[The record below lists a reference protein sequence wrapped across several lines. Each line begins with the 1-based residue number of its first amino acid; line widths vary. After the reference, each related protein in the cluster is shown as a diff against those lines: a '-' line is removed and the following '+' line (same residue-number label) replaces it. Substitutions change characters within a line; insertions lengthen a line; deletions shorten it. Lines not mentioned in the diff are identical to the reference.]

1 MPHGE
6 QHGEQQPSTPQQPAV
21 VAELRGLVQKAKA
34 GDVSV
39 LPRMRAILDGHPE
52 ISEMIGDLEKVVVRS
67 WAELLGGDDP
77 LSVEAVR
84 RKAEQARAELEGDA
98 PTPLERLLAGQVVS
112 GWLEMSHAQI
122 KLADTGGSTL
132 GQAGFNLRRA
142 EQAQKRYLAAMKTLA
157 TVRELL
163 PRGLLPVSHLRLHD
177 PEKKLA

>member
-67 WAELLGGDDP
+67 WAELLGGDNP
-77 LSVEAVR
+77 LSVESVR
-84 RKAEQARAELEGDA
+84 RKAEQLRAELEGDN
-98 PTPLERLLAGQVVS
+98 PTPGPTARRAGGERVAGD
-112 GWLEMSHAQI
+112 EPRPAQ
-122 KLADTGGSTL
+122 GGGPGRL
-132 GQAGFNLRRA
+132 DAKPGGGCNVRRA
-142 EQAQKRYLAAMKTLA
+142 EQAQKRHLAARKTLA
-157 TVRELL
+157 AVRQLAS
-163 PRGLLPVSHLRLHD
+163 RGLLLPGGGR
-177 PEKKLA
+177 PP

>member
-6 QHGEQQPSTPQQPAV
+6 QHQPSTALGPA
-21 VAELRGLVQKAKA
+21 AEPRGLVQKAKA

-39 LPRMRAILDGHPE
+39 LPQMRAILDAHPE
-52 ISEMIGDLEKVVVRS
+52 VRKTVADLEKVVVRS

-77 LSVEAVR
+77 LSVEAIR
-84 RKAEQARAELEGDA
+84 RKAEQTRAELEGDA

-112 GWLEMSHAQI
+112 GWLEMTHAQV
-122 KLADTGGSTL
+122 KLADPGGSTL

-142 EQAQKRYLAAMKTLA
+142 EQAHKRYLAAMRTLA

-163 PRGLLPVSHLRLHD
+163 PRGLLPVNQLRLHD
-177 PEKKLA
+177 PKKKLA